1 MKMKNLLQNCFI
13 KEGTFKSEVL
23 NGTKLKIKQLTVKEQ
38 FEYEKINRENPTDYN
53 VAVKYAVKCS
63 MVEPSFFTD
72 DELEKIN
79 KVGFDLIN
87 EVFGEIPLIGKSL
100 KERKEYFEMLDEYF
114 KNVETENKTKEE
126 LEEAQIKK

>member
-1 MKMKNLLQNCFI
+1 MKNLLQNCFI

>member
-114 KNVETENKTKEE
+114 KNVETENKTKS
-126 LEEAQIKK
+126 QKNMPN